1 MRDGKCS
8 KKFPKTLPNLLQQ
21 EMIVIQF
28 TDVIIIIVMFRFV
41 VLSKTTDGLF
51 HTTQLYFL
59 NITLILMLRFALQ
72 LVQSNICTNTY
83 TKAMIEL

>member
-1 MRDGKCS
+1 
-8 KKFPKTLPNLLQQ
+8 
-21 EMIVIQF
+21 MIVIQF